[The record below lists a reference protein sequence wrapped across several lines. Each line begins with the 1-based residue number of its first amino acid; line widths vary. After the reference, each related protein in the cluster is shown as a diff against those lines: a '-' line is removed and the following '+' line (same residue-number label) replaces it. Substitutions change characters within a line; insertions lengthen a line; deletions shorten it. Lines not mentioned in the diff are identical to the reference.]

1 MDIFAYHSLTI
12 PQACQI
18 IPGRPVS
25 TTVRRWST
33 TGIRGVRLQT
43 ALIGGRRYT
52 SREAIRRF
60 IAELSGLSEHGNS
73 DTVDE
78 VKTDADQT

>member
-1 MDIFAYHSLTI
+1 MDIFAEHPLTI

-25 TTVRRWST
+25 TTVHRWSKR
-33 TGIRGVRLQT
+33 GIRGVRLQT

-60 IAELSGLSEHGNS
+60 IAELSGLSEFTDP

-78 VKTDADQT
+78 VETDADQT